1 MEAFSDITAPTVYI
15 YMLILVV
22 YVCEKK
28 KYSPDLHWHDL
39 HSVQNFRVFQVAILV
54 GTLHRH

>member
-28 KYSPDLHWHDL
+28 NIRLIYIDTIY
-39 HSVQNFRVFQVAILV
+39 ILYKI
-54 GTLHRH
+54 LECFK